1 MKIDNLIKQIGFG
14 LLTEAVKQPTVQDV
28 DIDTAKGLNQWAKDT
43 LRVGEDNLPF
53 PFIHSGN
60 KVLGGNW
67 DIPADSWGIVF
78 PLQRQFW
85 LHYGDNSYRIINGRT
100 QPMGF

>member
-1 MKIDNLIKQIGFG
+1 MNKLIKRIGFG

-28 DIDTAKGLNQWAKDT
+28 DIDTAIGLNQWAKDK

-60 KVLGGNW
+60 KSLGGNW
-67 DIPADSWGIVF
+67 DIPADSWGIVL

-85 LHYGDNSYRIINGRT
+85 LHYSDNSYRVINGRT

>member
-1 MKIDNLIKQIGFG
+1 MNNLIKQIGFG

-28 DIDTAKGLNQWAKDT
+28 DIDTAIGLNQWAKDT

-53 PFIHSGN
+53 PFIHSGD
-60 KVLGGNW
+60 KSLGGNW

-85 LHYGDNSYRIINGRT
+85 LHYGDNSYRVINGRT